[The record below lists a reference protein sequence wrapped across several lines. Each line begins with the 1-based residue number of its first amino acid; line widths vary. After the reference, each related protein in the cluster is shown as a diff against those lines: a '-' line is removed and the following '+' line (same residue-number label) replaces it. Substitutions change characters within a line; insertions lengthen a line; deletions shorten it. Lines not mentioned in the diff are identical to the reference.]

1 MASFDTET
9 FLVNATDPGGLVEVL
24 DEVAGAPGAWV
35 NVEPDVDDSLRTE
48 VSGLFAWFSARGA
61 QVPVGTFVAGTSR
74 DVPSIGVDH
83 GSGRGAGD
91 RLRAGGLSAPAGWLL
106 RQDHPKRGLVW
117 EAQHQEPRLA
127 DQTGH
132 EPLAQFLMEATA
144 LFCPLPTDGRFRIS
158 VHTPRR

>member
-91 RLRAGGLSAPAGWLL
+91 RLREAGLSAPDGWLL

>member
-9 FLVNATDPGGLVEVL
+9 FLIDASNLDDLVEVL
-24 DEVAGAPGAWV
+24 EEVAGAPGAWV
-35 NVEPDVDDSLRTE
+35 NVEPDVDDSLRAE

-61 QVPVGTFVAGTSR
+61 QVPVGTFVAGSSR
-74 DVPSIGVDH
+74 DVPSIGLDH

-91 RLRAGGLSAPAGWLL
+91 RLHEAGLSAPDGWLL

-117 EAQHQEPRLA
+117 EARYEELRMAGL
-127 DQTGH
+127 TGH
-132 EPLAQFLMEATA
+132 GPLAQFLMEATA
-144 LFCPLPTDGRFRIS
+144 LFCPLPTDGRFRVG